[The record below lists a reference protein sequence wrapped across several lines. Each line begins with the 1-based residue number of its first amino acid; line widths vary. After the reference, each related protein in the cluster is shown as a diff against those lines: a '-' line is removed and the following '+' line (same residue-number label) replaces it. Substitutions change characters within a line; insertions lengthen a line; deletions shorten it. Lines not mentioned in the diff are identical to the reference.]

1 MVFEACSL
9 QEATDGQR
17 DHRRL
22 AQEVVAQGVLL
33 DYPSFLK
40 EIIERVLQELL
51 EAEMT
56 ERVGAVPYE
65 RTTERDG
72 HRNGHNPAS

>member
-1 MVFEACSL
+1 
-9 QEATDGQR
+9 
-17 DHRRL
+17 
-22 AQEVVAQGVLL
+22 L

-72 HRNGHNPAS
+72 HRNGHKPRILRVRVGTLNLPVPRTISVGIFCPGWRARG